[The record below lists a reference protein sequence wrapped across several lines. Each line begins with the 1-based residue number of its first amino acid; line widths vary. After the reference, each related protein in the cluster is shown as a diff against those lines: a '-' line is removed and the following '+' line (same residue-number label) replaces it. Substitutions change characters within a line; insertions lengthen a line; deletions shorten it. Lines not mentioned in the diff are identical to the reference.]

1 MGIIRELPS
10 MRDRAPVLHSRREA
24 GRMLAQILADEE
36 VRADVICPIP
46 SGGVPVG
53 VEIAVSLGAK
63 LCIAVVRKVQ
73 IPGNTEAG
81 FGAVAWDG
89 SVLMHEKL
97 EKRLGLRV
105 SERDAAI
112 ARAREHVE
120 RRLAL
125 FTGGRPFPRLDGLH
139 AVLTDDGLASG
150 CTMLAA
156 VRAIRSAG
164 PSRVTVAVPTGS
176 AVTVARVAREVD
188 ELACLNVRSGFSF
201 AVADAYEEWYDLQDH
216 EVLELL
222 ALARASGVEIF

>member
-1 MGIIRELPS
+1 

-24 GRMLAQILADEE
+24 GRMLAEMLAGEE

-46 SGGVPVG
+46 SGGIPVG
-53 VEIAVSLGAK
+53 VEMAVFLKSK

-73 IPGNTEAG
+73 IPGNPEAG

-89 SVLMHEKL
+89 SVLMHQRL

-105 SERDAAI
+105 SEREAAV
-112 ARAREHVE
+112 ARAREHVK
-120 RRLAL
+120 RRLAQ
-125 FTGGRPFPRLDGLH
+125 FTGERPFPRLDGLH

-176 AVTVARVAREVD
+176 AATVARVSREVD

-201 AVADAYEEWYDLQDH
+201 AVADAYEEWYDVADD

-222 ALARASGVEIF
+222 AQARASSVEIL